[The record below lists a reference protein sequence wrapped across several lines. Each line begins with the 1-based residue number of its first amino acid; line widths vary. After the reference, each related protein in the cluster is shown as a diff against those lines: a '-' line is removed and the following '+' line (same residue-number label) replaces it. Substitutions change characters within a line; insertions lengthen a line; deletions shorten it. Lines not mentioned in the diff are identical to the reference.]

1 MSSEMRQ
8 WYDQYLSIEEKMFV
22 EQQVTNQS
30 QSVVLAYV
38 FWFFLGL
45 LSAHRF
51 YLGRPTSAIAQILCN
66 IAIVGLL
73 WTLIDIFLIPSMLR
87 ANQEELRM
95 DLARS
100 LRKA

>member
-51 YLGRPTSAIAQILCN
+51 YLGRPGSAVAQIVGN
-66 IAIVGLL
+66 ILIIGLL
-73 WTLIDIFLIPSMLR
+73 WTLIDIFLIPGMLR

-95 DLARS
+95 DLARN

>member
-1 MSSEMRQ
+1 MSDEIRQ
-8 WYDQYLSIEEKMFV
+8 WYDQNLSIEEKMYV

-51 YLGRPTSAIAQILCN
+51 YLGRPISAMTQIFLN
-66 IAIVGLL
+66 ILIVGLL
-73 WTLIDIFLIPSMLR
+73 WTLVDLFLIPGMIR

-95 DLARS
+95 DLARN